1 MKNRINYML
10 AVSAVILC
18 LNTALL
24 SAEAGGKIIATNSW
38 TAAFVSAA
46 GAEAEQIASS
56 DMTHPPEY
64 ELKPSDVIK
73 IRDADLLVYAGY
85 EIMMKSVFESFPIP
99 ADRLLKINTGYA
111 PGIVEQSVAAIAE
124 KTGTMDRAKQF
135 IREYKEEFASCEE
148 KLKKSGLYGAPV
160 IVNFH
165 HKLLAEAFGFKVLAV
180 FGPAPL
186 EVSRLASLGTLKPV
200 LIIDNAHN
208 PIGAPLGEITGA
220 GIIEL
225 VNFPGFTEKNGT
237 VCPGSLKG
245 ILLCNTDKLIKR

>member
-1 MKNRINYML
+1 MKNRFKYVL
-10 AVSAVILC
+10 AVSALLLC
-18 LNTALL
+18 WNAGLL

-38 TAAFVSAA
+38 TAAFVSAS
-46 GAEAEQIASS
+46 GSEADQIASS
-56 DMTHPPEY
+56 SMTHPPEY

-85 EIMMKSVFESFPIP
+85 EIMMKSVFESFPKP
-99 ADRLLKINTGYA
+99 ADQLLKINTGYA
-111 PGIVEQSVAAIAE
+111 PGVVEESVTAIAE

-135 IREYKEEFASCEE
+135 IREYKEEFASSVA
-148 KLKKSGLYGAPV
+148 KLEKSGLYGAPV

-165 HKLLAEAFGFKVLAV
+165 HKLLAEALGFKILAV

-186 EVSRLASLGTLKPV
+186 EVSQLASLSTLKPV

-208 PIGAPLGEITGA
+208 PIGSPLGEITGA
-220 GIIEL
+220 GIVEL
-225 VNFPGFTEKNGT
+225 VNFPGYTEKNGT

-245 ILLCNTDKLIKR
+245 ILLCNTDKLIRR